1 MWSSYMVE
9 RGRGGGEGRGG
20 ERREERRG
28 GDEDEVKEQEDGD
41 KEYEDENNDNA
52 FQEADDHQRLGGI
65 LQHGKGKE
73 LEGVGAVGRA

>member
-1 MWSSYMVE
+1 M
-9 RGRGGGEGRGG
+9 
-20 ERREERRG
+20 
-28 GDEDEVKEQEDGD
+28 KEQEDGD

>member
-20 ERREERRG
+20 
-28 GDEDEVKEQEDGD
+28 VKEQEDGD